1 MFMLN
6 LDYQLLK
13 HQHSKLYPD
22 VVHSVISNKDP
33 GKFLPFAQSI
43 ILKI

>member
-1 MFMLN
+1 MFMSN
-6 LDYQLLK
+6 LDYQLMK

-33 GKFLPFAQSI
+33 VKSLPFA
-43 ILKI
+43 